1 MTNND
6 LFIFIMG
13 GVFFACLVDVYRIIQ
28 KRRATAKDIKE
39 LNEELKEQKCK
50 QVDLAL
56 LKLQGEVDGVKE
68 VIGYAQ
74 SLEQMKGEETDGD
87 IS

>member
-1 MTNND
+1 MTSND

-13 GVFFACLVDVYRIIQ
+13 GVFFACLVDVFR
-28 KRRATAKDIKE
+28 TIKE
-39 LNEELKEQKCK
+39 RTRVAKEIKEQRSK
-50 QVDLAL
+50 QIDLAL
-56 LKLQGEVDGVKE
+56 LKLQGEVDGIKT

-74 SLEQMKGEETDGD
+74 SLTQMEGKAADGD

>member
-1 MTNND
+1 M
-6 LFIFIMG
+6 
-13 GVFFACLVDVYRIIQ
+13 CLVDVYR
-28 KRRATAKDIKE
+28 TIKE
-39 LNEELKEQKCK
+39 RLRISAELKEQKSK

-56 LKLQGEVDGVKE
+56 LKLQGEVDGIKT

-74 SLEQMKGEETDGD
+74 SLTQMKGEATDGD

>member
-1 MTNND
+1 MTSND
-6 LFIFIMG
+6 LFLFIMG
-13 GVFFACLVDVYRIIQ
+13 GVFFMCLVDVYR
-28 KRRATAKDIKE
+28 TIKE
-39 LNEELKEQKCK
+39 RLRISAELKEQKSK

-56 LKLQGEVDGVKE
+56 LKLQGEVDGIKT

-74 SLEQMKGEETDGD
+74 SLTQMKGEATDGD